1 MINYIGL
8 RKYYY
13 IFSGLLLTVSILA
26 LLTFKLNVGI
36 DFLGGTNWLITT
48 TSTQSELEQIIT
60 ESEIGI
66 QRINESESGILLS
79 LSPISVSQKNILLQ
93 KFKENDPGFIEKS
106 FETLGPSLGRE
117 LLIKTLIAVA
127 LASLVI
133 MSYVSYQFNESVFG
147 VTAIIAMLHDV
158 LILLGSFSVLGYF
171 YGVEVDSLFVTA
183 LLITLSFSVHD
194 TVVVFDRFREV
205 RVTSSKIPLHDQIN
219 LAINSTMVRSINNS
233 ITTVFMLL
241 AVFLLGGE
249 TIKWFV
255 LALLIGIVVGTYSS
269 PFVSTPLVY
278 EWLTRRHKS
287 N

>member
-1 MINYIGL
+1 MIDYIGL

-13 IFSGLLLTVSILA
+13 IFSGLLLTVSIFA

-36 DFLGGTNWLITT
+36 DFLGGTNWLVTT
-48 TSTQSELEQIIT
+48 TATNAELEKIIT
-60 ESEIGI
+60 DAQIEI
-66 QRINESESGILLS
+66 QRINTIEGDTLLS
-79 LSPISVSQKNILLQ
+79 LAPISVNQKNSLVQ
-93 KFKENDPGFIEKS
+93 QFKISDPTFVEKS

-133 MSYVSYQFNESVFG
+133 MSYVSYQFSESVFG
-147 VTAIIAMLHDV
+147 ITAIIAMLHDV
-158 LILLGSFSVLGYF
+158 LILLGSFSILGHF
-171 YGVEVDSLFVTA
+171 YGVQVDSLFVTA

-205 RVTSSKIPLHDQIN
+205 RGTSSKLPLNEQIN

-233 ITTVFMLL
+233 ISTVFMLL
-241 AVFLLGGE
+241 AVFLLGGV

-255 LALLIGIVVGTYSS
+255 LALLIGIVIGTYSYHL
-269 PFVSTPLVY
+269 FL
-278 EWLTRRHKS
+278 LH
-287 N
+287 